1 MIGDLAA
8 LLPEL
13 MPGAVYGLQ
22 REIVDV
28 DYEDVS
34 TTVNANNKQYDRSE
48 EHTSEL
54 EETQS

>member
-13 MPGAVYGLQ
+13 MLGAVYGLQ

-34 TTVNANNKQYDRSE
+34 TTVNANNKQYDNDD
-48 EHTSEL
+48 EL